1 VVSIDLVC
9 IRCGFPQAAHTFGY
23 CPEAGFIRSPGFVLM
38 DSHALDDMP
47 PARRALE
54 RARLAQQQHDRR
66 VDVQLG
72 LSSDGAFG

>member
-1 VVSIDLVC
+1 MIGIFC
-9 IRCGFPQAAHTFGY
+9 IGCGREIAEHAFTFGRCIDGRY
-23 CPEAGFIRSPGFVLM
+23 HGSILM
-38 DSHALDDMP
+38 DMHALDDVP

-66 VDVQLG
+66 MDVQLS

>member
-1 VVSIDLVC
+1 M
-9 IRCGFPQAAHTFGY
+9 T
-23 CPEAGFIRSPGFVLM
+23 
-38 DSHALDDMP
+38 
-47 PARRALE
+47 RRALE